1 MAKKDFAS
9 GVKDLEVG
17 GYSGLSRGGSK
28 GNHKCPDEGETGRFD
43 TEKETAT

>member
-17 GYSGLSRGGSK
+17 VYSGLSRGALKAITSALMR
-28 GNHKCPDEGETGRFD
+28 ERQGEI
-43 TEKETAT
+43 